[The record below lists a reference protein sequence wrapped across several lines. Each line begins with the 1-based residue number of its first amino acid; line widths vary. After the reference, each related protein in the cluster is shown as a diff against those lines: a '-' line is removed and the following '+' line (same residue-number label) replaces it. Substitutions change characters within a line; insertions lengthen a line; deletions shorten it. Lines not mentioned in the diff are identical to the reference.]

1 MIDNDKLLELKA
13 RRSAKNTIFLDL
25 FSIPE
30 YQLQLLQALH
40 PEMTDVT
47 EADIKLITL
56 NPVIL
61 NRDYND
67 LGLLVRDKL
76 IILIEAQS
84 TWTINILVRI
94 LLYLA
99 STYHD
104 YITDKKLNLYS
115 SKIVKI
121 PEPEFYVVYTGDKKF
136 VKDTISLKEDFWNN
150 PDSKLDLIAKVIYTE
165 NKNDIIGQ
173 YIIFCHV
180 LDEQIRLYG
189 RNKLAVVK
197 TFEICQN
204 DEVLKAY
211 LETRKKEVITIMDLL
226 FSDDFILEA
235 YGLEKWQEGEAQG
248 RLSGRLQGMI
258 ETCKK
263 LGTSIGKTI
272 KMVAES
278 LGLSEEESAK
288 YVHEFWDKA

>member
-1 MIDNDKLLELKA
+1 MIMIDKDKLLELKA

-40 PEMTDVT
+40 PEMTDIT

-76 IILIEAQS
+76 IILVEAQS

-136 VKDTISLKEDFWNN
+136 AKDTISLKEDFWNN
-150 PDSKLDLIAKVIYTE
+150 PDSKLDLIAKVIHTE
-165 NKNDIIGQ
+165 NKHDIIGQ

-226 FSDDFILEA
+226 FSDDFLLEV
-235 YGLEKWQEGEAQG
+235 YGLEKWQEGETH
-248 RLSGRLQGMI
+248 GRLQGMI
-258 ETCKK
+258 ETCKE

-272 KMVAES
+272 KMVAKN